1 MPDTMKSLR
10 ARIRELEAERLL
22 LAKMAMPQHPNGGFH
37 NPLIAWEV
45 QSLAERV
52 LAAPTLREAAHV

>member
-1 MPDTMKSLR
+1 MPETISADDALHQ
-10 ARIRELEAERLL
+10 LL
-22 LAKMAMPQHPNGGFH
+22 GNVCHGCKGGFH

>member
-1 MPDTMKSLR
+1 MADTMKSLR

-45 QSLAERV
+45 QSLAERTS
-52 LAAPTLREAAHV
+52 AC